1 MTTAP
6 VHARRFRTKFA
17 TAIPLDDNHSKT
29 MASNSDPISNIENM
43 DRTQQIGDLSIY
55 YYYARTVG
63 PVLSAV
69 FLVG

>member
-1 MTTAP
+1 
-6 VHARRFRTKFA
+6 
-17 TAIPLDDNHSKT
+17 